1 MFQSIW
7 DDIKREFQHGNM
19 VTRLIIINV
28 AFFVAIKLIWIILRI
43 SFGWS
48 DSDLYLTIAR
58 GLMFSSDWIHD
69 LTHPW
74 TILTYM
80 FFHEGIFH
88 ILWNMLIF
96 YWFGRIVG
104 DLIGNQRI
112 WPMYLLGGAFG
123 GLAFFIAYNI
133 FPLGSPDGPDYM
145 LGASGAVMAIVVA
158 SAVLSPDYVMRLLFL
173 GDVKL
178 KYIVGA
184 ILFLDL
190 IGVAG
195 DHNTG
200 GHFAHLGGALM
211 GWLFVLRLREGA
223 DWSRPIN
230 RVTDAVG
237 NFFAAFFG
245 RSNKG
250 LKVKKDGNSNYRN
263 RKSNRRSSDKSQQER
278 VDAILDKIR
287 ASGYESLT
295 DEEKEFLFNASKD

>member
-1 MFQSIW
+1 MKEYW
-7 DDIKREFQHGNM
+7 
-19 VTRLIIINV
+19 
-28 AFFVAIKLIWIILRI
+28 
-43 SFGWS
+43 
-48 DSDLYLTIAR
+48 
-58 GLMFSSDWIHD
+58 
-69 LTHPW
+69 
-74 TILTYM
+74 
-80 FFHEGIFH
+80 H

-112 WPMYLLGGAFG
+112 WPLYLLGGVFG
-123 GLAFFIAYNI
+123 AITFFIAYNLL
-133 FPLGSPDGPDYM
+133 PVGNGGPHFM
-145 LGASGAVMAIVVA
+145 LGASGAVMALVVA
-158 SAVLSPDYVMRLLFL
+158 AGVLSPDYIMRLLFL

-195 DHNTG
+195 DINTG

-223 DWSRPIN
+223 DWSGPIN
-230 RVTDAVG
+230 RVTDGIG
-237 NFFAAFFG
+237 NFFGRMFG
-245 RSNKG
+245 GQSSIKVENESKG
-250 LKVKKDGNSNYRN
+250 QKNYRN
-263 RKSNRRSSDKSQQER
+263 RRSNRRGNRATDASHQER

-287 ASGYESLT
+287 ASGYDSLT